1 MRLNLNFKDA
11 NISKTSES
19 EFRIVFDLSKMN
31 KPRLSQDA
39 RMYIEHFNLPE
50 FIDDRYG
57 RNFGDLK
64 GYFEL
69 RCNNIDNHD
78 WDSEF
83 GNTGNTILFQSP
95 LENFKSF
102 TNNEPMFISN
112 FKISQNFL
120 QDKLVFYLK
129 IYDRNGDP
137 FTQSN
142 YQDQEINTNT
152 TAYGDF
158 QNAVNDL
165 KPLNEEKDKVLNIQ
179 KVVQEENKENAYRL
193 SNSINTLSAQKQ
205 KLINAVDNYINSG
218 KPSTRNKIRAEVLKL
233 TVENGSNN
241 LLIYYFGNFLPLY
254 GSELPY
260 KTLANTITD
269 YWNAYKTYLKNY
281 AEKLQSEINE
291 TNINSS
297 SFQVFLKKSSEFD
310 PDNILIKSG
319 VLSNVSY
326 VVDVPLG
333 TNKAGKIDVAF
344 FYNSNTSTD
353 QYAVVDIKPDSGSDN
368 KLNKNDTLTID
379 KNSFE
384 EITPSD
390 FEYYFFKEENGVPK
404 QVFITTGPGGNSNQ
418 IRYGFKVIRSNTTYD
433 IEFLPD
439 ETKNFT
445 VGDQIII
452 KGNYLGGENSTN
464 DLKFTVDSLYTPQQ
478 ITNYPFNDEID
489 EGHTDNG
496 TYDITI
502 IRDNKDANNNAED
515 PVYTFSGKDFTK
527 TKNYSVGE
535 EITIKGSKLDG
546 VDVTNDAKLTVT
558 EVNKPFDIITIDDTK
573 SNHSIGLVIVNE
585 DNSTVVQAAAST
597 GTPPPP
603 NNYEIAITSIN
614 GVYQVEVKFSQ
625 DFAINDR
632 ITILG
637 GVLGGEDGPN
647 DLELNVDSL
656 EAGSTRIETISVVSG
671 ANSARYPT
679 PFEINVSRK
688 LNNDDYFAEHI
699 SGDFKVG
706 DTIEIKGSELFKG
719 KDTDNDL
726 GIEVDKN
733 VDNAFVLKTNGT
745 ANKQVGQVGEILSVD
760 ITGLPKKY
768 LVTGRIEKNNITID
782 STKNTP
788 VTVAATA
795 TPDLK
800 VLLLDDDVRS
810 INSIN
815 TDLTSKYTEIE
826 TKQGLLTYVT
836 RLYIQRLEASQVD
849 KMKCMNMSIVLYDE
863 VPEYRNTNSH
873 HITGNTY
880 SRLNNCQFK
889 RI

>member
-11 NISKTSES
+11 QIKQTNES
-19 EFRIVFDLSKMN
+19 EFIIVFDLSKMN

-50 FIDDRYG
+50 FIDDKYG

-69 RCNNIDNHD
+69 RSNNIDNHD

-158 QNAVNDL
+158 QTAVNDL
-165 KPLNEEKDKVLNIQ
+165 KPLNAEKEGVVNFQ
-179 KVVQEENKENAYRL
+179 KLVQEENKENAYRL
-193 SNSINTLSAQKQ
+193 SNSINTLTTEKQ
-205 KLINAVDNYINSG
+205 KLINALDNYINSARA
-218 KPSTRNKIRAEVLKL
+218 STRNKIRADVLKL
-233 TVENGSNN
+233 TVESGSSN
-241 LLIYYFGNFLPLY
+241 LLIYYFDIFLPLY
-254 GSELPY
+254 GAELPY
-260 KTLANTITD
+260 KTFANQIID
-269 YWNAYKTYLKNY
+269 YWNSYKTYLKHY

-291 TNINSS
+291 TNISTS
-297 SFQVFLKKSSEFD
+297 LSQVFLKKSSQFD
-310 PDNILIKSG
+310 PANILIKSG
-319 VLSNVSY
+319 LLSNVSY
-326 VVDVPLG
+326 EVDVPLG
-333 TNKAGKIDVAF
+333 TNKTGQIDIAF
-344 FYNSNTSTD
+344 FYNSKTSTD
-353 QYAVVDIKPDSGSDN
+353 QYAVVNIKPNSGSDN
-368 KLNKNDTLTID
+368 KLNRNDTLTID
-379 KNSFE
+379 KSLFE

-390 FEYYFFKEENGVPK
+390 FEYYFFKDETAVPR
-404 QVFITTGPGGNSNQ
+404 QVTITTGSGGNSNL
-418 IRYGFKVIRSNTTYD
+418 IRYGFKVIRTNTTYD
-433 IEFLPD
+433 IEFLPE
-439 ETKNFT
+439 ETKKFV
-445 VGDQIII
+445 VGDEILIR
-452 KGNYLGGENSTN
+452 GNYLGGENGTN
-464 DLKFTVDSLYTPQQ
+464 DLKFTVDTLYTPQQ
-478 ITNYPFNDEID
+478 TTNYIFNDKID
-489 EGHTDNG
+489 EDHTDNG

-502 IRDNKDANNNAED
+502 IRDNKDATNSTD
-515 PVYTFSGKDFTK
+515 IPVYTFSGEDFTK

-535 EITIKGSKLDG
+535 EIAIKGSELDG
-546 VDVTNDAKLTVT
+546 VDVTNNAKLTVT
-558 EVNKPFDIITIDDTK
+558 GVNEPFNSITIDNSK
-573 SNHSIGLVIVNE
+573 SNHSIALVYINQN
-585 DNSTVVQAAAST
+585 NSTVVQATAST
-597 GTPPPP
+597 GAPS
-603 NNYEIAITSIN
+603 NNYEIGITSID
-614 GVYQVEVKFSQ
+614 GTYQLDLISSI
-625 DFAINDR
+625 DFALNDR
-632 ITILG
+632 IVILG
-637 GVLGGEDGPN
+637 GVLGGENGTN

-656 EAGSTRIETISVVSG
+656 KAGTTIIETISVVSG
-671 ANSARYPT
+671 TARYPA

-699 SGDFKVG
+699 SGDLKNG
-706 DTIEIKGSELFKG
+706 DVIVIVGSELFNG
-719 KDTDNDL
+719 TDADNGL
-726 GIEVDKN
+726 EVEVGIN
-733 VDNAFVLKTNGT
+733 SDNAYVLNTNGT
-745 ANKQVGQVGEILSVD
+745 ANKQVGEVGQILSVD

-768 LVTGRIEKNNITID
+768 LVTGRIERSNITID

-788 VTVAATA
+788 VTVTSTT

-800 VLLLDDDVRS
+800 VLLLEDDVRS

-815 TDLTSKYTEIE
+815 TDLTAKYAEIE
-826 TKQGLLTYVT
+826 TKQNLLTYVT

-849 KMKCMNMSIVLYDE
+849 KMKCMNMSIILYDE
-863 VPEYRNTNSH
+863 VPEYSNTNSH

>member
-11 NISKTSES
+11 NITKTSES

-57 RNFGDLK
+57 RNYGDLK

-193 SNSINTLSAQKQ
+193 SNSINTLSTQKQ

-863 VPEYRNTNSH
+863 VPEYSNTNSH

>member
-11 NISKTSES
+11 NITKTSES

-50 FIDDRYG
+50 FIDDKYG
-57 RNFGDLK
+57 RNYGDLK

-78 WDSEF
+78 WDSEL

-120 QDKLVFYLK
+120 QDKLVFNLK

-158 QNAVNDL
+158 QTAVDDL
-165 KPLNEEKDKVLNIQ
+165 KPLNEEKEKVVNIQ
-179 KVVQEENKENAYRL
+179 KVVQEENKENAYKL
-193 SNSINTLSAQKQ
+193 SNSINNLSTQKQ

-241 LLIYYFGNFLPLY
+241 LLIYYFGNFFPLY

-260 KTLANTITD
+260 KTFANTITD

-333 TNKAGKIDVAF
+333 TNKTGKIDVAF

-353 QYAVVDIKPDSGSDN
+353 QYAVVDIKPSSGSDN

-379 KNSFE
+379 KSSFE

-390 FEYYFFKEENGVPK
+390 FEYYFFKEENAVPK
-404 QVFITTGPGGNSNQ
+404 QVSITTGAGGNSNQ

-439 ETKNFT
+439 ETKKFT
-445 VGDQIII
+445 VGDEIII
-452 KGNYLGGENSTN
+452 KGNYLGGKTTDN
-464 DLKFTVDSLYTPQQ
+464 DLKFTVNSLYTPLQ

-489 EGHTDNG
+489 EDHTDNG

-502 IRDNKDANNNAED
+502 TRDNKDANNNAEV

-535 EITIKGSKLDG
+535 EIKIKGSKLDG
-546 VDVTNDAKLTVT
+546 VDVTNDATLTVT
-558 EVNKPFDIITIDDTK
+558 EVNKPFDIITIDETQ
-573 SNHSIGLVIVNE
+573 SNHSIALVLIDE
-585 DNSTVVQAAAST
+585 DNSTVVQAST

-603 NNYEIAITSIN
+603 NNYQISITSID
-614 GVYQVEVKFSQ
+614 GVYQAEVISSQ
-625 DFAINDR
+625 DFAENDR
-632 ITILG
+632 IVIQG
-637 GVLGGEDGPN
+637 GVLGGEDGVN

-656 EAGSTRIETISVVSG
+656 ESGSTRIETISAVSG

-688 LNNDDYFAEHI
+688 LNNDDYFADHI

-706 DTIEIKGSELFKG
+706 DTIGIKGSQLFKG
-719 KDTDNDL
+719 TDVDNDL
-726 GIEVDKN
+726 GIGVDKN

-768 LVTGRIEKNNITID
+768 LVTGRIEKSNITID
-782 STKNTP
+782 TTKNTP
-788 VTVAATA
+788 VTITATA
-795 TPDLK
+795 TPNLK
-800 VLLLDDDVRS
+800 VLLLEDDVRS

-826 TKQGLLTYVT
+826 TKQNLLTYIS

-849 KMKCMNMSIVLYDE
+849 KMKCMNMSIILYDE
-863 VPEYRNTNSH
+863 VPEYINNNKDVYS
-873 HITGNTY
+873 GNTY